1 QQQSSKIPP
10 AGNREFKEAQV
21 EIVQPGSTIDVNRT
35 YQQTPQQGGW
45 VQWCSGCRRAS
56 ELGVASSTGAL
67 APSAP
72 GPGAAV
78 VGCLVGVYPCS
89 PSSTGPRGP
98 LTHHLQATPNQQQSI
113 GCRACCCVHSNHQP
127 TSVQLTS
134 QRGGLSLRVARV
146 ASTTSVRAAP
156 YAHPQHQGL
165 GQECRCR
172 EETGALGGGGAH
184 ILGSPMLFVPFTVP
198 TFPATHHQTTHPAH
212 QSHHQQLQ
220 ANTQNPVQQPQQL
233 TQLNQLSHLN
243 HQGIVPATTNQP
255 TIHST
260 SCSPQQQATTPNKV
274 PLAPAPA
281 RETLCEKIIMSRPA
295 NVMKRVQRRLEW
307 AVYLAYLPVCVET
320 RLKGSGRAGYRV
332 SGTFAWVA
340 GTATRFQ
347 GKATRR
353 LPTMARGCAAR
364 GEDQSTGDDFITTR
378 HSSTTLKYQKSGGLT
393 QVWQSA
399 TRPDTP
405 RGSFLHNTLFF
416 AGLKRL
422 RKVSWS
428 VSSILP
434 NKIGRSAL
442 LSHPLALASK
452 LMSSLQHYT
461 VQTPIPSPSH
471 PKAHHLSTPLP
482 VYPLCAV
489 LGLLSKPALN
499 HTSANDAARGNG
511 KELS

>member
-1 QQQSSKIPP
+1 QSSKIPP
-10 AGNREFKEAQV
+10 ARDRELKEAQV
-21 EIVQPGSTIDVNRT
+21 EVVQSGSTISVSRS
-35 YQQTPQQGGW
+35 YQAPRQGGW

-56 ELGVASSTGAL
+56 EVGVASSTGAL

-98 LTHHLQATPNQQQSI
+98 LTHHLQAIPNQQQPI

-127 TSVQLTS
+127 ASVQLTS

-212 QSHHQQLQ
+212 QTHHQQLQ
-220 ANTQNPVQQPQQL
+220 TTSQNPVQQPQQL
-233 TQLNQLSHLN
+233 SQLNQLSHLN

-274 PLAPAPA
+274 KTMLHHFLTLLYPKHAISFVPQA
-281 RETLCEKIIMSRPA
+281 RRDPPGTNCAFGLSLR
-295 NVMKRVQRRLEW
+295 RVCHE
-307 AVYLAYLPVCVET
+307 
-320 RLKGSGRAGYRV
+320 
-332 SGTFAWVA
+332 
-340 GTATRFQ
+340 
-347 GKATRR
+347 
-353 LPTMARGCAAR
+353 
-364 GEDQSTGDDFITTR
+364 
-378 HSSTTLKYQKSGGLT
+378 
-393 QVWQSA
+393 
-399 TRPDTP
+399 
-405 RGSFLHNTLFF
+405 
-416 AGLKRL
+416 
-422 RKVSWS
+422 
-428 VSSILP
+428 
-434 NKIGRSAL
+434 
-442 LSHPLALASK
+442 
-452 LMSSLQHYT
+452 
-461 VQTPIPSPSH
+461 
-471 PKAHHLSTPLP
+471 
-482 VYPLCAV
+482 
-489 LGLLSKPALN
+489 
-499 HTSANDAARGNG
+499 
-511 KELS
+511 

>member
-1 QQQSSKIPP
+1 MIHNHTGTPTNTDYPSRPRGREVTVDCAKSMRQQQSSKIPP

-21 EIVQPGSTIDVNRT
+21 EVVQPGSTIDVNRT

-98 LTHHLQATPNQQQSI
+98 LTHHLQAIPNQQQSI

-165 GQECRCR
+165 GQECR

-260 SCSPQQQATTPNKV
+260 SCSPQQQATTPNKLTFV
-274 PLAPAPA
+274 YETYFLVCEDVIPPMREKLEHLFAPK
-281 RETLCEKIIMSRPA
+281 L
-295 NVMKRVQRRLEW
+295 V
-307 AVYLAYLPVCVET
+307 
-320 RLKGSGRAGYRV
+320 
-332 SGTFAWVA
+332 
-340 GTATRFQ
+340 
-347 GKATRR
+347 
-353 LPTMARGCAAR
+353 
-364 GEDQSTGDDFITTR
+364 
-378 HSSTTLKYQKSGGLT
+378 LT
-393 QVWQSA
+393 QYYA
-399 TRPDTP
+399 HCTR
-405 RGSFLHNTLFF
+405 N
-416 AGLKRL
+416 
-422 RKVSWS
+422 
-428 VSSILP
+428 
-434 NKIGRSAL
+434 
-442 LSHPLALASK
+442 
-452 LMSSLQHYT
+452 
-461 VQTPIPSPSH
+461 
-471 PKAHHLSTPLP
+471 
-482 VYPLCAV
+482 
-489 LGLLSKPALN
+489 
-499 HTSANDAARGNG
+499 
-511 KELS
+511 

>member
-1 QQQSSKIPP
+1 M
-10 AGNREFKEAQV
+10 
-21 EIVQPGSTIDVNRT
+21 
-35 YQQTPQQGGW
+35 
-45 VQWCSGCRRAS
+45 QWCSGCRRAS

-98 LTHHLQATPNQQQSI
+98 LTHHLQAIPNQQQPI

-127 TSVQLTS
+127 ASVQLTS

-198 TFPATHHQTTHPAH
+198 TFPATHHQSTHPAH

-260 SCSPQQQATTPNKV
+260 SCSPQQQATTPNKEMKV
-274 PLAPAPA
+274 NWATSPGNQPKQDTSSEYAQFSPLH
-281 RETLCEKIIMSRPA
+281 EK
-295 NVMKRVQRRLEW
+295 
-307 AVYLAYLPVCVET
+307 Y
-320 RLKGSGRAGYRV
+320 
-332 SGTFAWVA
+332 F
-340 GTATRFQ
+340 
-347 GKATRR
+347 
-353 LPTMARGCAAR
+353 
-364 GEDQSTGDDFITTR
+364 
-378 HSSTTLKYQKSGGLT
+378 
-393 QVWQSA
+393 
-399 TRPDTP
+399 
-405 RGSFLHNTLFF
+405 
-416 AGLKRL
+416 
-422 RKVSWS
+422 
-428 VSSILP
+428 
-434 NKIGRSAL
+434 
-442 LSHPLALASK
+442 
-452 LMSSLQHYT
+452 
-461 VQTPIPSPSH
+461 
-471 PKAHHLSTPLP
+471 
-482 VYPLCAV
+482 
-489 LGLLSKPALN
+489 
-499 HTSANDAARGNG
+499 
-511 KELS
+511 

>member
-1 QQQSSKIPP
+1 MRLAGCGPRGPYKLTHRQGEILLLAPRQAARELRDEPPRRGIRADHVARSERRTRVELPGDTHRGRGLLYLVLHSGTSPRANTREKHRETLHERESVYSRGDRGRAVGNVPRASLLRKPQPSRPRALPSSPYRDLFESTRDEVECRDRRSGASPRGGRSRRESLEEERAAEPVSGRQRAKGRERLAGRSESRSPPGRPQSSKIPP
-10 AGNREFKEAQV
+10 AGDRELKEAQV
-21 EIVQPGSTIDVNRT
+21 DAVQAGSTVGVDRS
-35 YQQTPQQGGW
+35 YQAPQQGGW

-56 ELGVASSTGAL
+56 GVGVASSTGAL

-98 LTHHLQATPNQQQSI
+98 LTHHLQALPSQQQPI
-113 GCRACCCVHSNHQP
+113 GSCRACCCVHSNHQP
-127 TSVQLTS
+127 ASVQLTS

-212 QSHHQQLQ
+212 QTHHQQLQ
-220 ANTQNPVQQPQQL
+220 ATNQNPVQQPQQL

-274 PLAPAPA
+274 KTITRWLPRALIFRP
-281 RETLCEKIIMSRPA
+281 KIVR
-295 NVMKRVQRRLEW
+295 
-307 AVYLAYLPVCVET
+307 YLVC
-320 RLKGSGRAGYRV
+320 
-332 SGTFAWVA
+332 FAW
-340 GTATRFQ
+340 
-347 GKATRR
+347 
-353 LPTMARGCAAR
+353 
-364 GEDQSTGDDFITTR
+364 
-378 HSSTTLKYQKSGGLT
+378 
-393 QVWQSA
+393 
-399 TRPDTP
+399 
-405 RGSFLHNTLFF
+405 
-416 AGLKRL
+416 
-422 RKVSWS
+422 
-428 VSSILP
+428 
-434 NKIGRSAL
+434 AL
-442 LSHPLALASK
+442 
-452 LMSSLQHYT
+452 
-461 VQTPIPSPSH
+461 
-471 PKAHHLSTPLP
+471 
-482 VYPLCAV
+482 
-489 LGLLSKPALN
+489 
-499 HTSANDAARGNG
+499 
-511 KELS
+511 